1 LVDAQPSNLAGI
13 EGSMRSSVPR
23 VPTIIDSPMPTIA
36 TRAPVRTPLR
46 LGRLGDHR
54 LAELAAAGDERA
66 FEVVYDRHHR
76 ALLGFCR
83 HMVGSR
89 EEAEDA
95 LQQTFLRAHR
105 ALAEHGPPDD
115 LRPWLFTIARNRCR
129 SLLAA
134 RRAETE
140 VDEDLASV
148 DGLGEQVQARAD
160 LRAVVADVERLP
172 DDQRAALVMAEL
184 ADLSH
189 AQIGEVIG
197 VRTDKVKALIHQAR
211 TTLIAER
218 DARERP
224 CEDVREQ
231 LATARG
237 GALRRGPLRRHLR
250 QCPSCSAYRDAVAE
264 QRRTLALVL
273 PVIPSAGLKAGIL
286 GAASTAGGAAAGG
299 AVVGGASLGGGLA
312 AKVVASALL
321 LGAAGGGGAAIVDS
335 PDRAPRKAV
344 VEPAPA
350 AAAPVSTGATPTP
363 TPAAPAPAAGA
374 PGRAERR
381 DAATRGRAKARARA
395 KARRNVSRGAERAP
409 GQSKR
414 LLARARARGQEGKTP
429 GSSRSPRA
437 GARPP
442 KAAKPA
448 TPPGATAPGRT
459 QPLGRSKAKRAPRA
473 EPTPVPLPAVLEE
486 KAPKAK
492 RR

>member
-1 LVDAQPSNLAGI
+1 MG
-13 EGSMRSSVPR
+13 SSVPR
-23 VPTIIDSPMPTIA
+23 VQTIIDSRMPTIA
-36 TRAPVRTPLR
+36 TRASVRTPLR

-66 FEVVYDRHHR
+66 FEVLYDRHHR
-76 ALLGFCR
+76 PLLGFCR

-129 SLLAA
+129 SLLAV

-140 VDEDLASV
+140 VDEELASV

-160 LRAVVADVERLP
+160 LRAIVADVERLP
-172 DDQRAALVMAEL
+172 DDQRAALVLAEL

-189 AQIGEVIG
+189 AQIGDVIG

-231 LATARG
+231 LATARAG
-237 GALRRGPLRRHLR
+237 VLRRGPLRRHLR

-264 QRRTLALVL
+264 QRRALALVL

-286 GAASTAGGAAAGG
+286 GAASTATAGGAAAGG

-312 AKVVASALL
+312 AKVVASALV

-335 PDRAPRKAV
+335 PDRSPRKAV

-350 AAAPVSTGATPTP
+350 AAAPVATHATP
-363 TPAAPAPAAGA
+363 TPAAPSPAAEA

-381 DAATRGRAKARARA
+381 VAGTRGRAKARARA
-395 KARRNVSRGAERAP
+395 KKRARNVSRGSERAP
-409 GQSKR
+409 GRSKR
-414 LLARARARGQEGKTP
+414 LLAHARARGKEGKAP
-429 GSSRSPRA
+429 KSSRSPRA
-437 GARPP
+437 VAKPP

-448 TPPGATAPGRT
+448 TPRGATTPGRA

-473 EPTPVPLPAVLEE
+473 EPTPVPLPALLEE
-486 KAPKAK
+486 KAPRAG